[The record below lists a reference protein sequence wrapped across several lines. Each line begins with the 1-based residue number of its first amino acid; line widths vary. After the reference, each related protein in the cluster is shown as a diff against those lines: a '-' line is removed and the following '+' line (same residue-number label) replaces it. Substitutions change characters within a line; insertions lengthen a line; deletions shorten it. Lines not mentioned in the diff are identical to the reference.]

1 VPNVVEFGGFF
12 TSPREEVIEQFCYC
26 LVSGI
31 VRYANSLRSKP
42 AKYHSSKLRRL
53 LGKMPQSLT
62 ELAGLADDYIL
73 IATTNQD
80 QDYMRPFFEKFGF
93 KILQNRV
100 LNGATNNKITLYS
113 RVVRKPEML
122 TLLREVTPE
131 VARVLNEGG
140 TMFPVATKLVNVIT
154 EVFAHDPE

>member
-1 VPNVVEFGGFF
+1 
-12 TSPREEVIEQFCYC
+12 
-26 LVSGI
+26 
-31 VRYANSLRSKP
+31 
-42 AKYHSSKLRRL
+42 
-53 LGKMPQSLT
+53 
-62 ELAGLADDYIL
+62 
-73 IATTNQD
+73 
-80 QDYMRPFFEKFGF
+80 MRPFFEKFGF